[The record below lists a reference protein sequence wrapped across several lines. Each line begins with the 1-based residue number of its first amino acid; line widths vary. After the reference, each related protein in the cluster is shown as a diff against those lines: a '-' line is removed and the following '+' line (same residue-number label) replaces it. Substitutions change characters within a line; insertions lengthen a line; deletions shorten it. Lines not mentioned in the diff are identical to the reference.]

1 VILLASALKLFG
13 ASNVVLL
20 GAIATATAVAVAVLL
35 RRRAVVARSLET
47 RRPVDSLQPMG

>member
-1 VILLASALKLFG
+1 MILLASALKLFG